1 MQNMFGVYIL
11 QYNQSLVLQKQRFY
25 QSIMTNTTW
34 IHGYVFPAVCKP
46 TFEHSKRQK
55 ILTGTLKIP
64 ALTLEC
70 HPNPLQNR
78 SLMVGPKGNNLLHFW
93 TASERLLNAF
103 WTPFERHLNGYGF
116 WGVRVRLWTAQMLPN
131 CCLSKARKR
140 VRTGSYGLVR
150 LRTAVIIKIPKK
162 THFSYPW
169 MCLGCFGHRKHGLSP
184 MAISFG
190 ISFGVSDG
198 HPARK
203 PSKVNN

>member
-1 MQNMFGVYIL
+1 MTLKDFFRFFQLNASGVATLLRLLLNFAGASKQQEHETIMQNMFGVYIL

-78 SLMVGPKGNNLLHFW
+78 SLMVGPKGNNLLHF
-93 TASERLLNAF
+93 
-103 WTPFERHLNGYGF
+103 
-116 WGVRVRLWTAQMLPN
+116 
-131 CCLSKARKR
+131 
-140 VRTGSYGLVR
+140 
-150 LRTAVIIKIPKK
+150 
-162 THFSYPW
+162 
-169 MCLGCFGHRKHGLSP
+169 
-184 MAISFG
+184 
-190 ISFGVSDG
+190 
-198 HPARK
+198 
-203 PSKVNN
+203 